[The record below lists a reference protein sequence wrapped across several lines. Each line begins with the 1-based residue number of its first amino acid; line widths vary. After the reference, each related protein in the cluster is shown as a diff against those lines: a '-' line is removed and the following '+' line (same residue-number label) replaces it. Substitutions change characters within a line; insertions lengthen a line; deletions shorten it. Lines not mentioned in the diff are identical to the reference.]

1 MSEERLKRWRLVLGG
16 GEADGTGVQ
25 LAGQEQGMD
34 RSLEAVYDSD
44 RRGGLGSSSPRVH
57 RWLGDIRRYFPTR
70 TVQVLQKDAMQRLGL
85 ERMLL
90 EPEVLETVEPDVH
103 LVATLLSLKSMIP
116 AKTRDTARMVVGRV
130 VEQVQKRLQQK
141 TREAVRGAI
150 DRSQRNLRPKLRE
163 IDWDRTIRRNLRTWD
178 PQRKILI
185 PEKVVGFGH
194 KGSSLK
200 DVILCV
206 DQSGSMGTSVVY
218 SGIFAAVLASIRS
231 LRLRMAVFDTELVDL
246 SELVEDPIELLFA
259 TQLGGG
265 TDIARA
271 LGWVQEQVR
280 RPSDTVVVLITDLYE
295 GGNERLMFQ
304 RARELQATGAT
315 CVCLLALNDEGAP
328 IHDKDNAAR
337 MAAMGWATFACTPDA
352 FPELLAAALAK
363 RDLSRFG

>member
-1 MSEERLKRWRLVLGG
+1 VSEERLKRWRLVLGG

-25 LAGQEQGMD
+25 LAGQDLGMD

-44 RRGGLGSSSPRVH
+44 RGGGLGSSSPKVH
-57 RWLGDIRRYFPTR
+57 RWLGDIRSYFPTR
-70 TVQVLQKDAMQRLGL
+70 TVQVLQRDAMDRLGL
-85 ERMLL
+85 QRMLL
-90 EPEVLETVEPDVH
+90 EPEVLESIEPDVH

-130 VEQVQKRLQQK
+130 VDEVQKRLQQK

-178 PQRKILI
+178 PERKVLV
-185 PEKVVGFGH
+185 PEKFVGFGH
-194 KGSSLK
+194 KGSALK
-200 DVILCV
+200 HVVLCV

-246 SELVEDPIELLFA
+246 SELVEDPIELLFS

-265 TDIARA
+265 TDINLA
-271 LGWVQEQVR
+271 LGWVQQQIS
-280 RPSDTVVVLITDLYE
+280 RPADTVVVLITDLYE
-295 GGNERLMFQ
+295 GGDERQMLQ
-304 RARELQATGAT
+304 RARELAATGAR
-315 CVCLLALNDEGAP
+315 CLCLLALNDEGAP
-328 IHDKDNAAR
+328 MHDKDNAQR
-337 MAAMGWATFACTPDA
+337 MAELGWATFACTPDV
-352 FPELLAAALAK
+352 FPELLAAAIAR